1 LAVVDRRWSND
12 QYLWMSL
19 GAALLVPQAGQCACR
34 AAEISTPVGCP
45 DALRAFFDVVE
56 DTPEWVDFDLI
67 NAGAKAY
74 RSYGPNVRDVMPWSA
89 RRPRSSGASIF
100 GATTDTGR

>member
-1 LAVVDRRWSND
+1 MGQFN
-12 QYLWMSL
+12 
-19 GAALLVPQAGQCACR
+19 AALASGVDAVAD
-34 AAEISTPVGCP
+34 CP